1 MFISRL
7 SGKEVK
13 PAQYLTELM
22 AERKAKKDGK
32 RIEAGFWR
40 DDYWQEFY
48 VQTIQ
53 AANSLLK
60 LYPAEVIVAS
70 IKDKRASWMYSLWS
84 KQLKPILAEY
94 QKKAETQAKIE
105 KEKNEQSTA
114 PKPIESMEQ
123 VKEVE
128 QLRPQ
133 LPTKKQNVI
142 SKLRNL

>member
-1 MFISRL
+1 VFISKL
-7 SGKEVK
+7 SGNEVK
-13 PAQYLTELM
+13 PAQYLVELM

-60 LYPAEVIVAS
+60 LYSAEVIVAAL
-70 IKDKRASWMYSLWS
+70 KDKRATWMYSLRAS

-94 QKKAETQAKIE
+94 EKKEQIQAKIE
-105 KEKNEQSTA
+105 KEKQAQIES
-114 PKPIESMEQ
+114 PKPIESLEVQ
-123 VKEVE
+123 KEG
-128 QLRPQ
+128 LRPQ
-133 LPTKKQNVI
+133 VPVKKPSI
-142 SKLRNL
+142 ASKLRNL